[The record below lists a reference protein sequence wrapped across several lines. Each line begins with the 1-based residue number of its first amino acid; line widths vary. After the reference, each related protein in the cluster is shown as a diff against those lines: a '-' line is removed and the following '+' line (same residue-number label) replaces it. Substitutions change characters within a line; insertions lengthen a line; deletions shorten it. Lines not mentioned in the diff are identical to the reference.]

1 MSQEAMT
8 DASGK
13 KLEKKEANLP
23 SELTAM
29 FEADAGMGMENVGSE
44 DVKIPFLRILQDLSP
59 QGKEGRGEYIQG
71 AKPGMIINSV
81 SKKLYDGRKG
91 INVLRCYY
99 KREFVEWQ
107 DRGKGDSAPVATYPA
122 NSDII
127 TKTTRDQLG
136 KDRLPSGNY
145 LSNTAN
151 HYVLMLDGN
160 MVTESALIAM
170 SFSQLVKSRE
180 WNTMITSNKHMKKD
194 GSIIKP
200 PAFSHVYNLKTV
212 LQSNSKG
219 EFYNWN
225 ITKVGPL
232 TDPNAYKT
240 AKEFSEGVSK
250 GAVSA
255 KYDEDKVNESSS
267 DSPY

>member
-1 MSQEAMT
+1 ML
-8 DASGK
+8 K
-13 KLEKKEANLP
+13 KLLILFP
-23 SELTAM
+23 SHIKDCTTHIAQ
-29 FEADAGMGMENVGSE
+29 N
-44 DVKIPFLRILQDLSP
+44 
-59 QGKEGRGEYIQG
+59 
-71 AKPGMIINSV
+71 N
-81 SKKLYDGRKG
+81 
-91 INVLRCYY
+91 
-99 KREFVEWQ
+99 
-107 DRGKGDSAPVATYPA
+107 
-122 NSDII
+122 II

-136 KDRLPSGNY
+136 KDRLPNGNY

>member
-59 QGKEGRGEYIQG
+59 QVKEGKGEYIQG

-145 LSNTAN
+145 LSNTCLL
-151 HYVLMLDGN
+151 YTSPSPRDPKTSRMPS
-160 MVTESALIAM
+160 SA
-170 SFSQLVKSRE
+170 
-180 WNTMITSNKHMKKD
+180 
-194 GSIIKP
+194 
-200 PAFSHVYNLKTV
+200 
-212 LQSNSKG
+212 
-219 EFYNWN
+219 
-225 ITKVGPL
+225 
-232 TDPNAYKT
+232 
-240 AKEFSEGVSK
+240 
-250 GAVSA
+250 
-255 KYDEDKVNESSS
+255 
-267 DSPY
+267 